1 MTAKAAAPEASAP
14 SPTAGNGAKLFLT
27 RDEIFAADDVQTEEV
42 AVPEWGG
49 PANPHATV
57 LVRGMSGTERDA
69 FETSLITG
77 KGKDQTVSLKD
88 IRAKLCAR
96 TICGPDKVRLF
107 SDSDIEALGKKS
119 AKALDR
125 VFGVAQRLS
134 GITDEDIADLEKN
147 SKSAPSGGSSSN

>member
-27 RDEIFAADDVQTEEV
+27 RDQIFAADDVRTEEV
-42 AVPEWGG
+42 PVPEWGNG
-49 PANPHATV
+49 TDAVV
-57 LVRGMSGTERDA
+57 LVRGMSGSERDA

-134 GITDEDIADLEKN
+134 GITDDDIAELEKN
-147 SKSAPSGGSSSN
+147 SKSAPSGDSSSN